1 MMNLQ
6 DKGCGYCDKGLDF
19 YRFLHLPSFR
29 GLIFLFLLRLPMIYR
44 FRILVL
50 KDLVVQ
56 FKGLTLCISLL
67 AVCFIFIFSY
77 HVLCIIVVIFFFF
90 LITLFGLVLSYFTCL
105 PFQDHVLQCTSH
117 YRSYED
123 LVFVFISISDF
134 LHAGPMRFL
143 FRNFGSISG
152 MLG

>member
-29 GLIFLFLLRLPMIYR
+29 GN
-44 FRILVL
+44 
-50 KDLVVQ
+50 
-56 FKGLTLCISLL
+56 
-67 AVCFIFIFSY
+67 
-77 HVLCIIVVIFFFF
+77 
-90 LITLFGLVLSYFTCL
+90 
-105 PFQDHVLQCTSH
+105 DHVLQCTSH

-143 FRNFGSISG
+143 FRNFGSISDFKDNYTKIAG
-152 MLG
+152 KRATSCAAIPF